1 MKVSVRMYCHG
12 LGDCFLVRFDDFKI
26 VIDCGIAQSADDGAE
41 MVAEVVRHLRAE
53 TNSEID
59 VLVVT
64 HEHRDHMSGFFHKAP
79 AAEWEKFDRIGKL
92 WLAWTEDPIDDF
104 ANSLRQ
110 TRRKSANL
118 VANAAAA
125 IKNNSALGATLNNF
139 ASLAFSGDEK
149 ASWMTLV
156 QDLAKRKGAE
166 IKCFKPGTVTELPGS
181 IEAIVLGPPHDDL
194 IKKSDPS
201 TKNPETFPMPP
212 TDDRAF
218 ALGFSLGVTPEAL
231 EQTGKFLG
239 VSTHAIPSAASTTE
253 EEYLRRLRDHMGL
266 DNADAAGQIPFSAS
280 YRIPYEDVTFG
291 SQPLGRASRLT
302 EDEVAV
308 MQVYGDPAGNWRR
321 IDDEWLSVAQT
332 LGLKLDSD
340 TNNTSLALMFRLPNG
355 RCLLFPGDAQVGNWL
370 SWWNQGYTV
379 KFSGS
384 DRVVTIKQL
393 LEQVQFYKVGHHG
406 SHNATLQAQGLE
418 LMPDDLT
425 AMIPVVHQQA
435 IDANWGNNIPLPSI
449 VERLKEKCGDG
460 KRLAR
465 IDEADRADTSVF
477 DVPVDR
483 NGAGRPMFV
492 EWTIDV

>member
-26 VIDCGIAQSADDGAE
+26 VIDCGIAQSADDGAN
-41 MVAEVVRHLRAE
+41 MVADVVKHLRAE
-53 TNSEID
+53 TNDEID

-79 AAEWEKFDRIGKL
+79 AAEWDQFKRIGKL

-104 ANSLRQ
+104 ANSLRE

-118 VANAAAA
+118 VANAATA
-125 IKNNSALGATLNNF
+125 IKNNSPLKATLDNF
-139 ASLAFSGDEK
+139 ANLAFSGEPK
-149 ASWMTLV
+149 ASWMTQV
-156 QDLAKRKGAE
+156 QDLAKRKNAE
-166 IKCFKPGTVTELPGS
+166 IKCFKPGMVIGLPGS
-181 IEAIVLGPPHDDL
+181 VEAIVLGPPHDDL

-201 TKNPETFPMPP
+201 ARNPETYSMP
-212 TDDRAF
+212 TDDQAF
-218 ALGFSLGVTPEAL
+218 ALGFSLGATPEAV

-239 VSTHAIPSAASTTE
+239 VSTDGIPAAATTDE
-253 EEYLRRLRDHMGL
+253 EEYLRRLRQQMGL
-266 DNADAAGQIPFSAS
+266 DNPDAAGQIPFSAT
-280 YRIPYEDVTFG
+280 YRIPYEHVGLG
-291 SQPLGRASRLT
+291 SKPQERASRLSG
-302 EDEVAV
+302 EELAV
-308 MQVYGDPAGNWRR
+308 MQTYGDPANNWRR
-321 IDDEWLSVAQT
+321 IDDEWLSVAQS

-370 SWWNQGYTV
+370 SWWKQNYKV
-379 KFSGS
+379 SVNGS
-384 DRVVTIKQL
+384 DREVTIKQL
-393 LEQVQFYKVGHHG
+393 LEQVLFYKVGHHG

-435 IDANWGNNIPLPSI
+435 IDANWGDKIPLPSI
-449 VERLKEKCGDG
+449 VERLKEKCGQG

-465 IDEADRADTSVF
+465 IDEADGADTSVF
-477 DVPVDR
+477 DIPIER
-483 NGAGRPMFV
+483 NAAGRPMFL
-492 EWTIDV
+492 EWSVDV